1 MVSSRSRRREA
12 GLTLLELMIV
22 VTIIAVVAAAAAPT
36 IGASFGE
43 RRSNETALDIVRLAR
58 RGRSEAVGYG
68 RAYLLRF
75 DAGGN
80 GAFELYRGDSNRCNN
95 ANWPA
100 VIAGGCTAGNLACR
114 DFVVAN
120 HRSTAGQQIVISSED
135 GASIDFCFEP
145 TGRVLWQRG
154 GGGLFS
160 DRSVGDAAMGGG
172 GMRFQIVRNGG
183 DGVTRR
189 VIVPLGGD
197 ARVLL

>member
-22 VTIIAVVAAAAAPT
+22 VTIIAIVAAAAAPT

-68 RAYLLRF
+68 RAYLFRF
-75 DAGGN
+75 VAGGN

-100 VIAGGCTAGNLACR
+100 VTGGGCTVGNLACR

-135 GASIDFCFEP
+135 GAAIDFCFEP

-172 GMRFQIVRNGG
+172 GMRFRIVRNGG
-183 DGVTRR
+183 EGVTRR

>member
-1 MVSSRSRRREA
+1 MVLSRSRRREA

-22 VTIIAVVAAAAAPT
+22 VTIIAVVAAVAAPSV
-36 IGASFGE
+36 GAAFGE

-68 RAYLLRF
+68 RAYMFRF
-75 DAGGN
+75 VPGGN

-95 ANWPA
+95 ANWAA
-100 VIAGGCTAGNLACR
+100 VTGAGCTAANAACR

-120 HRSTAGQQIVISSED
+120 HRSTTNQQIVISSED
-135 GASIDFCFEP
+135 GGAIDFCFEP

-154 GGGLFS
+154 TGLFS
-160 DRSVGDAAMGGG
+160 DRSVGDAAMAGG

-197 ARVLL
+197 ARMLL